1 MTEGTIF
8 VEKRAHS
15 RLLVKFP
22 VTFQLLD
29 EKHKN
34 EAVQKIG
41 TDPKDAHTVD
51 AGLGG
56 MYIVSEESLK
66 IGNHLNVKVVLP
78 PPEAP
83 LTLLADVVWADG
95 KGAGL
100 RFLAMKEEEIK
111 ILEIFLEKLQKS

>member
-15 RLLVKFP
+15 RLLVKFH
-22 VTFQLLD
+22 VTYQLLD

-34 EAVQKIG
+34 EAVKKIG
-41 TDPKDAHTVD
+41 TDPKVAQTVD

-56 MYIVSEESLK
+56 MYIVSEEALK
-66 IGNHLNVKVVLP
+66 LGNHLRLKVDLP

-100 RFLAMKEEEIK
+100 RFLAMKEAEVK
-111 ILEIFLEKLQKS
+111 ILEAFLEKLQKS